1 MPDSNFEFKK
11 MYAQNTG
18 VAANP
23 FFSPSK
29 LRLLTDRRLQE
40 SDEKL
45 ANTDTQAR
53 QARLAETEFVEWL

>member
-1 MPDSNFEFKK
+1 MSNSNFEFKK
-11 MYAQNTG
+11 MYLQNTG
-18 VAANP
+18 VAPNP

-45 ANTDTQAR
+45 DNTQA
-53 QARLAETEFVEWL
+53 QLEETEFVEWL